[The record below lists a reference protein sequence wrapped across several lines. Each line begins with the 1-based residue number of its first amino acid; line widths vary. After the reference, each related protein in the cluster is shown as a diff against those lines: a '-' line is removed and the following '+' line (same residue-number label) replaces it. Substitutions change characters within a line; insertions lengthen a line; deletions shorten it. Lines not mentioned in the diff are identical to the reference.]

1 MLLFMLSVVKQICGI
16 FQSSAWEGREKSEQ
30 GEPDVNCPQS
40 QQKEENQGVK
50 HLFFKKGGNNKLR
63 GQKYSKLSD

>member
-1 MLLFMLSVVKQICGI
+1 MGMEVEKELFQGCKCLNLSSVQNANMLLFMLSVVKQICGI

-40 QQKEENQGVK
+40 Q
-50 HLFFKKGGNNKLR
+50 
-63 GQKYSKLSD
+63 